1 LLNFNYFAREEKEGN
16 TFGENMQIL
25 ELGAWKRI
33 YIINTKNNGTA
44 GIRAGEEKI
53 VCRHAGPM
61 VSSGGKS

>member
-33 YIINTKNNGTA
+33 YNKYKNNGTA
-44 GIRAGEEKI
+44 GISAEEEKI